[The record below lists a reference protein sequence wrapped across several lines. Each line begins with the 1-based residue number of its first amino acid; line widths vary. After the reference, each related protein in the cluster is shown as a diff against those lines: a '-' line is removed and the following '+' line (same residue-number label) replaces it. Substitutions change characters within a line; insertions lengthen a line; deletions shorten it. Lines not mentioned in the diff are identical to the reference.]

1 MQIFPSALSARRATA
16 TSVRAPTMP
25 ARAAP
30 VARGVVASDE
40 RLRLHNLS
48 PLEGSR
54 RDRKR
59 VGRGH
64 AAGQG
69 GSCGLGMRGQKAK
82 KGPGVRTGFEGG
94 QTPMY
99 RRFPKLKGIAGGM
112 GAGKPKFVTVNV
124 GDLEAAVAAKK
135 IDASAEITIET
146 LKSAGVIK
154 ATGYYRDLPLKVLGE
169 GEVSGLKV
177 RAAAFSQS
185 AVDKLAAAGGAADVI
200 PAREKWSRE
209 AAAAAKK

>member
-1 MQIFPSALSARRATA
+1 VRATV
-16 TSVRAPTMP
+16 TP

-59 VGRGH
+59 VGRGYG
-64 AAGQG
+64 AGQG

-112 GAGKPKFVTVNV
+112 GAGKPKYVTVNV
-124 GDLEAAVAAKK
+124 GDLEAAVAANKL
-135 IDASAEITIET
+135 DASAEITIET

-185 AVDKLAAAGGAADVI
+185 AADKLAAAGGAADVI